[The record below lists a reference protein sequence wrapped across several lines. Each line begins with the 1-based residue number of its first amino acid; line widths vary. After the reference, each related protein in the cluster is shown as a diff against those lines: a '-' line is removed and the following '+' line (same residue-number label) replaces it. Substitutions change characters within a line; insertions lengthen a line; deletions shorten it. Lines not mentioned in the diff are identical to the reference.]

1 MSDGCCGDFQPDDE
15 MLERVLSIRS
25 GIVEALRDVD
35 PELLATMT
43 MEEIVAFSEKAMAA
57 AEEKKERQ

>member
-1 MSDGCCGDFQPDDE
+1 